1 MSDAGKTAEEFLA
14 ALEAKVA
21 RAAELLREL
30 KAERAL
36 LLEENAELKRHLESS
51 GTGANLA
58 KLKDLEAQLA
68 GLDGERARL
77 LADRK
82 AMTRR
87 MEDVLARLEFLESES
102 AAH

>member
-1 MSDAGKTAEEFLA
+1 MSDADKTAEEFLA

-21 RAAELLREL
+21 RAVALLRDL
-30 KAERAL
+30 KAERRDL
-36 LLEENAELKRHLESS
+36 LQENAELKRNLDAS
-51 GTGANLA
+51 GAGATLT

-68 GLDGERARL
+68 VLDGERARL

>member
-1 MSDAGKTAEEFLA
+1 MSNADTTTEEFLA
-14 ALEAKVA
+14 ALEAKVERTIA
-21 RAAELLREL
+21 LVKELR
-30 KAERAL
+30 AERRKLADD
-36 LLEENAELKRHLESS
+36 NAELKRQIESS
-51 GTGANLA
+51 ATGGEQLR
-58 KLKDLEAQLA
+58 LRELEAQLA
-68 GLDGERARL
+68 DIDGERTRL